1 VATGRGLHSSTF
13 QLNLSHFCRKIHTRH
28 SLKSHDTSYTRP
40 TQPLN
45 PQPVPQKALTLS
57 QKVHEC
63 KPLAT
68 GGQPLHD
75 PTAKVTMEG
84 KAFQQIGALKVKPSI
99 RP

>member
-1 VATGRGLHSSTF
+1 M
-13 QLNLSHFCRKIHTRH
+13 
-28 SLKSHDTSYTRP
+28 
-40 TQPLN
+40 
-45 PQPVPQKALTLS
+45 
-57 QKVHEC
+57 HEC